1 VSAPEFDPEEIHNM
15 DDLGAGIEEGVTI
28 IWDNTTDIVARL
40 RKAADRSATL
50 GERFRALGEVMDAI
64 SQFQHAAAVEA
75 ARLGAEAIA
84 AERLSFDDDEPEEEE
99 EESEDA

>member
-1 VSAPEFDPEEIHNM
+1 
-15 DDLGAGIEEGVTI
+15 
-28 IWDNTTDIVARL
+28 
-40 RKAADRSATL
+40 
-50 GERFRALGEVMDAI
+50 MDAI